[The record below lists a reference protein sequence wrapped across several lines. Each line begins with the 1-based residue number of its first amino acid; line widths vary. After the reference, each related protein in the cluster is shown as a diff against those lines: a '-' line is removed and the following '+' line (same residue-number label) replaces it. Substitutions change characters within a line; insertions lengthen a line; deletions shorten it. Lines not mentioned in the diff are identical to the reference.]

1 MNNYSGKTDDYTELK
16 TSRFNDLKAL
26 VQGLKAIS
34 AELQKL
40 CSWKFPP
47 FFEVKGKSLCGKR

>member
-1 MNNYSGKTDDYTELK
+1 MNNYSGKTDYYTELK

-47 FFEVKGKSLCGKR
+47 FFEVKGKR